1 MCHIIAGR
9 SFPLKIFKRKNPFPG
24 LACWLCYEL
33 VMRGKRERER
43 GGDGELY
50 GILPDLLQLWLRR
63 CKQ

>member
-43 GGDGELY
+43 GGA
-50 GILPDLLQLWLRR
+50 LRHVA
-63 CKQ
+63 CPALAVAEEM